1 MANPL
6 DETIVVD
13 TQPAAKPVP
22 KDADPKRQPPYHVI
36 IWNDEVH
43 TYEYVVELL
52 MKIFGYSLEKAF
64 QITRDVDIK
73 GRGIAFTTHKE
84 LAELKRDQIL
94 SCGPDWRMAMSEG
107 PIRATIEPAP
117 D

>member
-1 MANPL
+1 MASPL
-6 DETIVVD
+6 DDTIVID
-13 TQPAAKPVP
+13 TEPTVKE
-22 KDADPKRQPPYHVI
+22 ADPKRQPPYHVV

-43 TYEYVVELL
+43 TYEYVIELL
-52 MKIFGYSLEKAF
+52 MTLFGHSLEKAF
-64 QITRDVDIK
+64 RITDDVHHK
-73 GRGIAFTTHKE
+73 GKGIAFTTHKE

-94 SCGPDWRMAMSEG
+94 AAGADWRMAVSEG